1 MTVST
6 RIVMKRMILA
16 MAIAGFTSPALAANA
31 SGTPADTIHPNIHTK
46 VGQGAGDNANANAN
60 PNGANANGGQIHGI
74 ANVPGHNADSNTD
87 DVPGFANELN
97 NVHGG
102 IGEYNPNVGKELP

>member
-1 MTVST
+1 MNSVNELMKVAIVATV
-6 RIVMKRMILA
+6 M
-16 MAIAGFTSPALAANA
+16 AGFAAPSLAANA

-46 VGQGAGDNANANAN
+46 VGIGPGQNKNAN
-60 PNGANANGGQIHGI
+60 PNGTNANAGNIHGI
-74 ANVPGHNADSNTD
+74 ANVPGKNANSNTD

-102 IGEYNPNVGKELP
+102 IGDYNKNVGKELP